1 VFYNGSWGNVCYNQM
16 DRETVSLIC
25 QELNC
30 GRSGSEPKHSV
41 GLRSAPN
48 WLDHLK
54 CRKHDKTLWQCPSLP
69 WGQNNCYD
77 NEVANITCF

>member
-1 VFYNGSWGNVCYNQM
+1 
-16 DRETVSLIC
+16 E
-25 QELNC
+25 C
-30 GRSGSEPKHSV
+30 GGFLQWILGKCMLQPDGQRNSESDLSGSEPSNSV
-41 GLRSAPN
+41 GVRSAPN